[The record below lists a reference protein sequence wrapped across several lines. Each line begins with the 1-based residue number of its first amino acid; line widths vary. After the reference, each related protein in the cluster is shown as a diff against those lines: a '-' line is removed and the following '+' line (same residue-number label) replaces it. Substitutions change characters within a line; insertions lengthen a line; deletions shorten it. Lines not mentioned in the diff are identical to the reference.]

1 MRVPVRLAAFGAC
14 VMVILTACGSSAGSS
29 TPTPALSPLPTRGS
43 SLLIVLVTDV
53 GGLHD
58 RSFNQEAWNGLR
70 RAHALFAVNPVVR
83 ESKTTGDYYPF
94 LAQAARDKADLT
106 VAVGSTMA
114 TSVYAAARQFPKR
127 RFAIVDARP
136 QDSPGHEVNMAN
148 VANVLFKEQ
157 ESGYL
162 AGAIVGLMEK
172 EHIAHATH
180 NTIAWLGGQD
190 IAPVDSYLAG
200 FEAGARK
207 VDPSIAI
214 LRQFAGTFGSAAQG
228 RHYAD
233 QQIASGADI
242 FFQVAAETGTGYLQ
256 EAEKRGRYGIGSD
269 TNQAYLGGNIITSA
283 LKRVDVAVFDIVKS
297 LQTGTFQ
304 PFDHRYGISQ
314 GATGFSRPAVLVPRQ
329 IVRRVSLLESQISRG
344 TLVPP
349 RVLSTR

>member
-1 MRVPVRLAAFGAC
+1 
-14 VMVILTACGSSAGSS
+14 
-29 TPTPALSPLPTRGS
+29 
-43 SLLIVLVTDV
+43 LVTDI

-83 ESKTTGDYYPF
+83 ESKSTNDYYPF

-106 VAVGSTMA
+106 IAVGSTMA
-114 TSVYAAARQFPKR
+114 TSVYAAARQYPNR

-136 QDSPGHEVNMAN
+136 QNSPGHEVNMTN
-148 VANVLFKEQ
+148 VANILFREQ

-162 AGAIVGLMEK
+162 VGAIAGLMEK
-172 EHIAHATH
+172 HRIGHATH

-190 IAPVDSYLAG
+190 IPPVDSYLAG

-214 LRQFAGTFGSAAQG
+214 LRQFAGTFGSASQG

-242 FFQVAAETGTGYLQ
+242 FFQVAAETGTGYIQ
-256 EAEKRGRYGIGSD
+256 QVEKSGRYGIGSD
-269 TNQAYLGGNIITSA
+269 TNQAYLGGNTVTSA
-283 LKRVDVAVFDIVKS
+283 VKRVDVAALDVVKS
-297 LQTGTFQ
+297 LQTGAFQ
-304 PFDHRYGISQ
+304 PFDHRYGIVQ
-314 GATGFSRPAVLVPRQ
+314 GATGFGPPAAIVPKS
-329 IVRRVSLLESQISRG
+329 IVRQVTVLENQISRG
-344 TLVPP
+344 KLVPP